1 MRTPPAPC
9 PDPPRHSLA
18 LLLEQLV
25 QQAQGDVM
33 GGGDLRRGQ
42 PGVVRVLL
50 DEREAFGDLAAGDV
64 VDGYGAS

>member
-1 MRTPPAPC
+1 
-9 PDPPRHSLA
+9 
-18 LLLEQLV
+18 
-25 QQAQGDVM
+25 M
-33 GGGDLRRGQ
+33 GRGDLRRGE

>member
-1 MRTPPAPC
+1 MGRGESPPGTA
-9 PDPPRHSLA
+9 
-18 LLLEQLV
+18 
-25 QQAQGDVM
+25 
-33 GGGDLRRGQ
+33 